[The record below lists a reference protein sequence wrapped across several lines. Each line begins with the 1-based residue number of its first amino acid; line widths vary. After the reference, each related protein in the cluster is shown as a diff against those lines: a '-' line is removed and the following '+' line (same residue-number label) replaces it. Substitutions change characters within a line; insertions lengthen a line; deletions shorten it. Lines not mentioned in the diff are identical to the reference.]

1 MRSPWTS
8 LSAWLLALLL
18 VSVPACS
25 RREVFDS
32 ENAAKTAVWGKKSSD
47 VHARLGPP
55 GSITSGG
62 VFDDTKRYTECWKYP
77 KLVRDRSTG
86 ELKTFNVYLSKS
98 HVVAVSVEK

>member
-1 MRSPWTS
+1 MRNPLAS
-8 LSAWLLALLL
+8 LPVWLLALLL

-32 ENAAKTAVWGKKSSD
+32 ENAAKTAVWGKKAHD
-47 VHARLGPP
+47 VMARLGTP

-62 VFDDTKRYTECWKYP
+62 VFDETKRYTECWKYP
-77 KLVRDRSTG
+77 RLVRDRSTG
-86 ELKTFNVYLSKS
+86 ELKTFHVYLSKS